1 MKTRL
6 QELRKK
12 AGYRSAFAYADHL
25 EIGRSSYTDYEQG
38 RTPLPLDK
46 AWLIADDLG
55 VSLDELVGRTPPV
68 KPHPDAAIDDEKR
81 KLAREMAYAILGLT
95 EDAKEK
101 ED

>member
-1 MKTRL
+1 MKTKL

-12 AGYRSAFAYADHL
+12 AGYKSAFAYADHL

-55 VSLDELVGRTPPV
+55 VSLDELVGRTPPA
-68 KPHPDAAIDDEKR
+68 PHPCAEMDEDKR
-81 KLAREMAYAILGLT
+81 RLAREMAYAILGLT
-95 EDAKEK
+95 EGADDEH
-101 ED
+101 

>member
-12 AGYRSAFAYADHL
+12 AGYKSAFAYADHL
-25 EIGRSSYTDYEQG
+25 GIGRSSYTDYEQG
-38 RTPLPLDK
+38 RTPMPLEK
-46 AWLIADDLG
+46 AWMIADDLG
-55 VSLDELVGRTPPV
+55 VSLDELVGRTPPA
-68 KPHPDAAIDDEKR
+68 PHPDAAIDDEKR

-95 EDAKEK
+95 EDTKEK

>member
-1 MKTRL
+1 MKTKL

-12 AGYRSAFAYADHL
+12 AGYKSAFAYADHL

-55 VSLDELVGRTPPV
+55 VSLDELVGRTPPT
-68 KPHPDAAIDDEKR
+68 PHPDAAIDDDKR
-81 KLAREMAYAILGLT
+81 RLAREMAYAILGLT
-95 EDAKEK
+95 EGADDEH
-101 ED
+101 

>member
-1 MKTRL
+1 MKTKL

-12 AGYRSAFAYADHL
+12 AGYKSAFAYADHL

-55 VSLDELVGRTPPV
+55 VSLDELVGRTPPA
-68 KPHPDAAIDDEKR
+68 PHPCAGIDEDKR

-95 EDAKEK
+95 EGADDEH
-101 ED
+101 